1 MLHLATVFF
10 FGHIIYHLEALDL
23 KKIAYLCHQLL
34 LVSLYFLISPQFRE
48 GRRSIYWRIS
58 VDVVG
63 SRHLTLFAMSL
74 FFWLLLIVAIFEVV
88 YYRLDLMTPRD
99 KSQKF
104 VSSPRTLRACQSGSS
119 ELQSYVTSSSD
130 VFFWHVIY
138 HLEDLDKY
146 KFIDFCHYFLVNYI
160 KVHDNSSFFSKIYK
174 LLIHA
179 YK

>member
-10 FGHIIYHLEALDL
+10 FGHIIHHLEALDL
-23 KKIAYLCHQLL
+23 KKIADLCHQLL

-99 KSQKF
+99 KSQNF
-104 VSSPRTLRACQSGSS
+104 VSLPRTLRACQSGSS

-130 VFFWHVIY
+130 VFFLACDI
-138 HLEDLDKY
+138 
-146 KFIDFCHYFLVNYI
+146 
-160 KVHDNSSFFSKIYK
+160 SSWRSWQI
-174 LLIHA
+174 
-179 YK
+179 